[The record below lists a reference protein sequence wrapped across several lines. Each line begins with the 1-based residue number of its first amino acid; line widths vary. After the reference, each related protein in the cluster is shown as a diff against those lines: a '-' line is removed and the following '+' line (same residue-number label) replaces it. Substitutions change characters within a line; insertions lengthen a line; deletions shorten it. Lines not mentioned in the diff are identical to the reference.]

1 MRALT
6 SFASAAVLAAT
17 LAVAAAP
24 AHASVFAQFT
34 PLTNDSDY
42 KWIKNNTGGEFIST
56 GNPSDTTAT
65 AVATS
70 FSFIDPTY
78 AALAFLS
85 ASFTVD
91 ATAAQ
96 GNAAVF
102 NSSAGTFTQTGLTGS
117 FHFVYTGPTQTIDG
131 FNLVSG
137 VTHLLDGVFTDAWI
151 QGAGGT
157 GSTNVT
163 IGNGGS
169 ASYSSDIVNFAGVT
183 PGSEE
188 FAFNLLSVSPH
199 FGCTT
204 SAGHCTKA
212 LNSFTAN
219 GGGNFSAEGVP
230 EPATWGLMIV
240 GFGGLGLV
248 LRNNRRRAIATA

>member
-1 MRALT
+1 MKSLT
-6 SFASAAVLAAT
+6 AFASAAVLAAT

-24 AHASVFAQFT
+24 AHASVFAQFS
-34 PLTNDSDY
+34 PDTNSSDY

-56 GNPSDTTAT
+56 GTATDTTAT
-65 AVATS
+65 AVATH

-78 AALAFLS
+78 AALSFLNAAF
-85 ASFTVD
+85 TID

-96 GNAAVF
+96 GNPATLAPGP
-102 NSSAGTFTQTGLTGS
+102 GTWTQTGLTGS

-188 FAFNLLSVSPH
+188 FAFNLLNVSPH
-199 FGCTT
+199 FGA
-204 SAGHCTKA
+204 SANKA
-212 LNSFTAN
+212 LNSFTSN
-219 GGGNFSAEGVP
+219 GGGNFSAAGVP